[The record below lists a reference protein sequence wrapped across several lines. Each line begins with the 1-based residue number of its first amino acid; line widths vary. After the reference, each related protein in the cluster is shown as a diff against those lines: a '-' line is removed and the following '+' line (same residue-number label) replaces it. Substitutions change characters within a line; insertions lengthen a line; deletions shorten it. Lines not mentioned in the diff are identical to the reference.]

1 MLSALRRRRG
11 RGPAAAVRPRA
22 TTTFTAA
29 PRAKGLASDEA
40 KLLLGNPAP
49 CGDPGAPLAMTRR
62 AVQRS
67 DAEEREQRKDQ
78 DEAYLVRVERVAL
91 GGGGGAVGHW
101 RE

>member
-1 MLSALRRRRG
+1 ML
-11 RGPAAAVRPRA
+11 
-22 TTTFTAA
+22 
-29 PRAKGLASDEA
+29 
-40 KLLLGNPAP
+40 

-67 DAEEREQRKDQ
+67 DAEEREQRKDE